1 MNIRLSPEAAAEL
14 RELTGS
20 RAISVDM
27 TLRVRIVLWPGE
39 GQRHKDIAELLELSA
54 RTVDRWK
61 TRFAEQG
68 LA

>member
-1 MNIRLSPEAAAEL
+1 
-14 RELTGS
+14 
-20 RAISVDM
+20 M